1 MKKRNTK
8 CSTNRSTKQE
18 YNPDQM
24 DLFDDSNFRNT
35 LDYSKEETEDI
46 ALSYYAKDSKQYR
59 NSEGWDD

>member
-1 MKKRNTK
+1 MIKTAKTIKMKKQT
-8 CSTNRSTKQE
+8 TE

-35 LDYSKEETEDI
+35 LDYSKEEVEDI
-46 ALSYYAKDSKQYR
+46 SLSYYAKESKQYR

>member
-35 LDYSKEETEDI
+35 LDYSKEETEDV
-46 ALSYYAKDSKQYR
+46 ALSYAKDNKQYK